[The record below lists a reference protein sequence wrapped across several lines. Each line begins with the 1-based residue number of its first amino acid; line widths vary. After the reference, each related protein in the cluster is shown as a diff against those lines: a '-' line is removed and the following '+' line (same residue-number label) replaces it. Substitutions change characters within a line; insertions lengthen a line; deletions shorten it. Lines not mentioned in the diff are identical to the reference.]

1 MGNCESL
8 ASKAFTSDSNGL
20 AGGALGA
27 ATTGAGSGGATLWQR
42 AACKPEN
49 AHTRTRTKIR
59 RVNDCL
65 VERKTIRPM
74 KSVNSNFHFNGKR
87 AVLLAPSTGQCQVKS
102 KGLCGQAGNLFC
114 RAVPLKSYFGA
125 EARRLSQYLL
135 LVNIGHRNRV
145 YKTLFDFSILATNR
159 LLLYKDRSPP

>member
-8 ASKAFTSDSNGL
+8 ASKAFTSDSKGL

-102 KGLCGQAGNLFC
+102 KGLCGPGREPFL
-114 RAVPLKSYFGA
+114 SS
-125 EARRLSQYLL
+125 RLSEELL
-135 LVNIGHRNRV
+135 RSRAQ
-145 YKTLFDFSILATNR
+145 TLKPIFFTGQHWTSQPDVQNPVGFFNTC
-159 LLLYKDRSPP
+159 Y

>member
-8 ASKAFTSDSNGL
+8 ASKAFTSDSKGL

-49 AHTRTRTKIR
+49 THTRTRTKIR

-65 VERKTIRPM
+65 VERKTIHPV
-74 KSVNSNFHFNGKR
+74 KSVNSNSHFNAILSSCLGAPVNVNSNPKVHGPGLRSFFRGINPDFRNSAFPNPRSIRFPQFRNPHFAIRNSRSIRRFSKR
-87 AVLLAPSTGQCQVKS
+87 VTSERDPDA
-102 KGLCGQAGNLFC
+102 
-114 RAVPLKSYFGA
+114 
-125 EARRLSQYLL
+125 
-135 LVNIGHRNRV
+135 
-145 YKTLFDFSILATNR
+145 
-159 LLLYKDRSPP
+159 